1 MKTLTEYISYC
12 KKLEPVLSEAAV
24 QDLAAGYLQMRRING
39 MSSGKAVSATTR
51 QLESLIRLSEAHA
64 KMRASLTVDPVDVAE
79 AIRLMREALL
89 TYAIDPLTGKIDID
103 LITTGKSNAL
113 REQMAALKQAVKN
126 VFSGI
131 NSSVEYSWLMK
142 ELAASSPLVI
152 PDKMLRDVLV
162 ELSEDEFI
170 LVIGGQASLR
180 QHGSNPYIRRII

>member
-1 MKTLTEYISYC
+1 
-12 KKLEPVLSEAAV
+12 
-24 QDLAAGYLQMRRING
+24 
-39 MSSGKAVSATTR
+39 
-51 QLESLIRLSEAHA
+51 
-64 KMRASLTVDPVDVAE
+64 
-79 AIRLMREALL
+79 MREALL

-162 ELSEDEFI
+162 ELSEDEFV